1 MKDMYFSHD
10 FGARNDPK
18 LIKIQMEMGG
28 QGLAIFWCLVEMLW
42 EQDGYLPKDY
52 KSIAFCLRW
61 ATEEDVRRVVEDFE
75 LFDFDGELIWS
86 NSALARKKK
95 IENMAEQRRAAG
107 KRGADARYGKNSDAI
122 AELKQSHSDA
132 IAVLNECLSDATT
145 EFEQSHSGA
154 IAIKENK
161 RKENKRKE
169 NNSSSCVR
177 AHARGEEEKEQVFKI
192 FFFKNMINPEAE
204 VDRMWDY
211 YEARGWK
218 WGDQEIESV
227 EAVARQ
233 WTAETKGPRFP
244 AEFLEWFDKVYKA
257 AVDEGVSW
265 SPIEMLH
272 NVVKAKVSVEGYHIR
287 FWMKTTAGAY
297 TVMNF
302 VKSVGLDKG
311 LKIDYRFMT

>member
-1 MKDMYFSHD
+1 MYFSHD
-10 FGARNDPK
+10 FYARNDPK
-18 LIKIQMEMGG
+18 LIEVQMDMGG
-28 QGLAIFWCLVEMLW
+28 LGLGIFWCLVEMLW
-42 EQDGYLPKDY
+42 EQDGYLPRNY

-61 ATEEDVRRVVEDFE
+61 ATEEDVRKVVEDFG

-86 NSALARKKK
+86 DSALTRIKK
-95 IENMAEQRRAAG
+95 IEDMIEQKRTAGRKGGSQRVKNEAESKQCLS
-107 KRGADARYGKNSDAI
+107 GA
-122 AELKQSHSDA
+122 Q
-132 IAVLNECLSDATT
+132 AVLNECLSDATT
-145 EFEQSHSGA
+145 ELEQSHSGA
-154 IAIKENK
+154 QAIKLNK
-161 RKENKRKE
+161 IKVNKRKE

-218 WGDQEIESV
+218 WGDQEIESI

-257 AVDEGVSW
+257 ACDDGVSW

-272 NVVKAKVSVEGYHIR
+272 NVVKAKVNVEGYHIR

-311 LKIDYRFMT
+311 LRIDYRFMT